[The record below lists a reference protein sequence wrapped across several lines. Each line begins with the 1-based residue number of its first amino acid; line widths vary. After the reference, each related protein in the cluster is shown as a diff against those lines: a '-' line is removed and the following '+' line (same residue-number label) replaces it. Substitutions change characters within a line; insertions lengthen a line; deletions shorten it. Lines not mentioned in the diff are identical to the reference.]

1 MYPWNWQKVPL
12 KGLWPLEV
20 TNAGRAEGPAP
31 RTPMSKSERA
41 SDATNMFG
49 IVIIRRFKN
58 ITKNV
63 MKFPTNKN
71 NKISHKNPDSRISFA
86 LLLDFKSLDIS
97 AS

>member
-1 MYPWNWQKVPL
+1 MYPLNWQKVPL
-12 KGLWPLEV
+12 KGLWSLEV

-31 RTPMSKSERA
+31 RTPMSISERA

-49 IVIIRRFKN
+49 IVIIRRFNN
-58 ITKNV
+58 ITRSV

-71 NKISHKNPDSRISFA
+71 NKISHKTPDSSICFA
-86 LLLDFKSLDIS
+86 LLLGFKSLDIS